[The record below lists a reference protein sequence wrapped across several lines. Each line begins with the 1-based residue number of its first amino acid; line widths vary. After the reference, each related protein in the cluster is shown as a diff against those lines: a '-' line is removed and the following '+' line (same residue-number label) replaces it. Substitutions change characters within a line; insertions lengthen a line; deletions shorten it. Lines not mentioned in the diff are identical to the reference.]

1 MKLFNSK
8 KSAKKIL
15 FALFILFLSADLFSF
30 DWPQMETASD
40 SFYSYFGQLRGN
52 TIESSLVFKDS
63 SEVKS
68 ADKGFI
74 VAIIKE
80 HDNDFGWFEST
91 LGNAVI
97 VAHDNDLTTVYGNL
111 DEETMPQ
118 NLYSSSSVSTGTSL
132 GSSGN
137 SGWQEGQSCLEF
149 QVLDVKNKAAVNPR
163 ILMPRV
169 GKELPLII
177 SELTLDD
184 RNGKTTYLDLN
195 RRIKSGVYTV
205 YYLRQTVAVPYRT
218 TISINGAVVESIS
231 YDMLKEK
238 SGKLCIENSVEG
250 NAEEA
255 RSYSKES
262 LYPDDKRQLLGQV
275 RLSNGRNTL
284 TVSVADILGE
294 RKTLSYTLDVY

>member
-218 TISINGAVVESIS
+218 TISINGAEI
-231 YDMLKEK
+231 
-238 SGKLCIENSVEG
+238 
-250 NAEEA
+250 
-255 RSYSKES
+255 
-262 LYPDDKRQLLGQV
+262 
-275 RLSNGRNTL
+275 GRAH
-284 TVSVADILGE
+284 V
-294 RKTLSYTLDVY
+294 

>member
-1 MKLFNSK
+1 MKLFIFTKSSK
-8 KSAKKIL
+8 KIFLAS
-15 FALFILFLSADLFSF
+15 FILLLSFNLFSF

-63 SEVKS
+63 SEVKA
-68 ADKGFI
+68 ADKGNVI
-74 VAIIKE
+74 AIIKE

-97 VAHDNDLTTVYGNL
+97 VAHDNDLTTVYANL
-111 DEETMPQ
+111 DEETMPKDLPS
-118 NLYSSSSVSTGTSL
+118 NSAISTGTFL

-149 QVLDVKNKAAVNPR
+149 QVLDVKNKAAINPR

-169 GKELPLII
+169 GKELPLTI

-184 RNGKTTYLDLN
+184 RDGKTTYLNLN
-195 RRIKSGVYTV
+195 RKIKSGVYTV

-238 SGKLCIENSVEG
+238 NGRLCIENSVEG

-255 RSYSKES
+255 RSYSKDS

-275 RLSNGRNTL
+275 RLTNGRNTL
-284 TVSVADILGE
+284 TVSIADILGE
-294 RKTLSYTLDVY
+294 RKSISYTLDVY